1 MNQNEVLIE
10 DFHNNDQL
18 DVIKD
23 GVDKFIEGYKGECF
37 VRHWLKKQ
45 NINFFEPDLIVNE
58 KGQYYIYEIKVQK
71 HFVSPPFDGHGLP
84 LWQIKDRLNFCE
96 KNNIKCKLIIID
108 LQKKF
113 IYYQDL
119 DILYKEYGNEKMC
132 YQTNGENRRC
142 IFNLVMFN
150 KTKLI

>member
-1 MNQNEVLIE
+1 MNQNEVLIK

-37 VRHWLKKQ
+37 VRHCLKKQ

-84 LWQIKDRLNFCE
+84 LWQINDRLDFC
-96 KNNIKCKLIIID
+96 KKTNIKCKLIIID
-108 LQKKF
+108 LEKGF

-119 DILYKEYGNEKMC
+119 DVLYKEFGNEKMC
-132 YQTNGENRRC
+132 FITDKTNRC
-142 IFNLVMFN
+142 VFHLDMFN
-150 KTKLI
+150 KTELI